1 MAAMMIFIYFRY
13 SRFRITSADEIK
25 TMREKFSSLEQEL
38 KESEHKLLL
47 ETKTEADKIQNLL
60 IEIDELRKEKENE
73 VRLRLNAEKQI
84 ELTVQ
89 KTQDLE
95 RMIDDWQLMQDAV
108 MNDCKDA
115 MFKIG
120 NDLYKKLN
128 ITYRQETETNKNLV
142 GKLSKNI
149 SEFFDKVSTAAPT
162 PIKHAPKAHEEK
174 PAITQKTHH
183 QSHLDEHTQNLIT
196 DLLGTMSAAG
206 KMANKDY
213 FLPANFDEQR
223 AKLMLCELAFATEGK
238 LYLLDFKS
246 CRYVDEYEA
255 LKQQNE
261 PQARENLKQKF
272 ERYIG
277 YLSNPKYQDSIK
289 KSLLASKVKFD
300 KIIVIAI
307 VPLAEEVKLLKEM
320 GYQSKAHNLGIEI
333 LNFDEVNNI
342 IL

>member
-13 SRFRITSADEIK
+13 SRFRITSAAEIK
-25 TMREKFSSLEQEL
+25 GMREKFSTLEQEL

-47 ETKTEADKIQNLL
+47 ETKTEGNKIQNLL
-60 IEIDELRKEKENE
+60 VEIDELRKEKENE

-84 ELTVQ
+84 ELTLQ
-89 KTQDLE
+89 KIHDLE

-108 MNDCKDA
+108 MNDCKDT

-128 ITYRQETETNKNLV
+128 VTYRQETETNKNLV

-149 SEFFDKVSTAAPT
+149 SEFFEKASTNLTLAPV
-162 PIKHAPKAHEEK
+162 KNAPKMHEEK
-174 PAITQKTHH
+174 AVITQKTH
-183 QSHLDEHTQNLIT
+183 QTHLDDHTKNLIS
-196 DLLGTMSAAG
+196 DLIKTMNASG
-206 KMANKDY
+206 RMANKDY

-223 AKLMLCELAFATEGK
+223 AKLMLCELAFCNSGN

-255 LKQQNE
+255 SKQTNE
-261 PQARENLKQKF
+261 MWAQENLKQKF
-272 ERYIG
+272 ERYVA
-277 YLSNPKYQDSIK
+277 YLGNPKYRDSIL
-289 KSLLASKVKFD
+289 KSLAASRIKFD
-300 KIIVIAI
+300 KVMVIAL
-307 VPLAEEVKLLKEM
+307 VPLPEEVKLLKNM
-320 GYQSKAHNLGIEI
+320 GYQNKAHNLGIEI
-333 LNFDEVNNI
+333 LDFDEVNNI